1 MKVVFLI
8 DSLGSGGAQRQMT
21 NVACLMK
28 KQGVDVSFVVY
39 SDADFFLPTLQQAE
53 IPVHKVNAGSYVD
66 RILKV
71 RKTLRNSGADTVISF
86 MTVPNIIACLSAI
99 GSKKW
104 KLIISERS
112 CDARVFG
119 GVKGMA
125 YRLLPVFADSIVCN
139 SEKAVQM
146 WKTNC
151 PHLKNKMAC
160 IYNAV
165 NPNAEFTPITG
176 DRTGKYKMTVAAS
189 FQTVKNSLSVAQ
201 AVSLL
206 NDEQRKQLQI
216 DWYGRFVSANGDD
229 RVCKQT
235 AAFVEENG
243 LQDTLILHPET
254 NEIFKHMANADCV
267 GLFSHFEGLPN
278 VICEAMTIGRAVM
291 MTPVSD
297 CNTLISD
304 ENGFL
309 CADMTAQAIADALVR
324 FLHTDRQVL
333 TCMGVKSAEKAQRL
347 FAAETVVNKWLGL
360 CKGEKV

>member
-21 NVACLMK
+21 NIACLMK
-28 KQGVDVSFVVY
+28 KQGIDVSFVVY
-39 SDADFFLPTLQQAE
+39 SDADFFLPTLQQAQ
-53 IPVHKVNAGSYVD
+53 IPVYKVNAGSYSD
-66 RILKV
+66 RILQV

-99 GSKKW
+99 GKKKW

-125 YRLLPVFADSIVCN
+125 YRLLSVFADFIVCN
-139 SEKAVQM
+139 SERAVQM
-146 WKTNC
+146 WKNKC
-151 PHLKNKMAC
+151 PYLQKKMVC

-165 NPNAEFTPITG
+165 NPNAVFAPIEEN
-176 DRTGKYKMTVAAS
+176 RTGKYKMTVAAS
-189 FQTVKNSLSVAQ
+189 FQTVKNPLAVAQ
-201 AVSLL
+201 AVALL
-206 NDEQRKQLQI
+206 TGEQREQLQI

-229 RVCKQT
+229 SVYQKT
-235 AAFVEENG
+235 AAFVQEHG
-243 LQDTLILHPET
+243 LQDTLVLHPET
-254 NEIFKHMANADCV
+254 NEIFTCMASSDCV

-278 VICEAMTIGRAVM
+278 VICEAMTIGRSVM

-297 CNTLISD
+297 YEQLIAD

-309 CADMTAQAIADALVR
+309 CADMSAKSIADALNL
-324 FLHTDRQVL
+324 FLQADRHTL
-333 TCMGVKSAEKAQRL
+333 ACMGEKSAEKAQSL
-347 FAAETVVNKWLGL
+347 FAADTVVNQWLGL